1 VPPSRPLLVANGP
14 VNWTRELNALAA
26 AAEPLLAA
34 DGGANHLGR
43 IGLRPAAVVG
53 DLDSI
58 TSGVRAFVGENRMVH
73 RPDQDRTDL
82 DKALEYAFHELGL
95 DRLTVLG
102 ATGGRLDH
110 ASGNLGL
117 LARLAM
123 GEGLEYLDP
132 GNRLVAVAGEIALSA
147 VPGETW
153 SFFTFDPAVRVSL
166 EGVKWPVTDVALDL
180 PGKPSISNVAA
191 ADEVT
196 VRAQGGAV
204 IVMRWFNPTFSPISY
219 CGRRCT
225 APSCDFSS
233 PGAQRTAEY
242 ASAPEDEKSQLC
254 TAPRRP
260 RDENW

>member
-1 VPPSRPLLVANGP
+1 VAPSRPLLVANGP
-14 VNWTRELNALAA
+14 INWTRELSALAA
-26 AAEPLLAA
+26 AADPLLAA

-58 TSGVRAFVGENRMVH
+58 TSGIRAFVGENRMVH

-123 GEGLEYLDP
+123 GEGLEYLEP
-132 GNRLVAVAGEIALSA
+132 GHRLVAVAGEIVLSA

-166 EGVKWPVTDVALDL
+166 EGVKWPVTDTALDL
-180 PGKPSISNVAA
+180 VGRPSISNEAA
-191 ADEVT
+191 SDEVRI
-196 VRAQGGAV
+196 RAEGGSV
-204 IVMRWFNPTFSPISY
+204 VVMRHFRS
-219 CGRRCT
+219 
-225 APSCDFSS
+225 
-233 PGAQRTAEY
+233 
-242 ASAPEDEKSQLC
+242 
-254 TAPRRP
+254 
-260 RDENW
+260 